1 MGGLFEVII
10 IERRASQRAE
20 TLGNKPAQPSDYQM
34 EISQRKPTLAGE
46 DRAQADGPRKTPQA
60 ARQLTVPRAD
70 SLWGR
75 VSDWCGSL
83 NSSISLPA
91 KFSPPG
97 CLCYCCCLLTARF
110 HSPVSQSVG
119 DRQQAG
125 AEEPHHITLVSLSP
139 ATSTGLRPTPT
150 PTTREARRPPWRI
163 GCSRPTSQPAEPRW
177 RPVVVSYVVGLLTN
191 SLTVGQA
198 GGRGREIAR
207 SIVALPLGSSVPGWD
222 GWTTSFYRYFIYLL
236 TAYDRSSNFFL
247 GVARSEAMVLVPG
260 QWASSG
266 AEGRGG
272 TRPARGANLHLRDE
286 TWGERIFDG
295 TDMSPSSFCAGRSCL
310 GGCAFG
316 WLGQQIRIGS
326 PVPYIALLCPALVAA
341 SARPCGE
348 RVGHGW
354 TTASVIRR
362 SSKLVCFLYR

>member
-1 MGGLFEVII
+1 MLVTG
-10 IERRASQRAE
+10 AA
-20 TLGNKPAQPSDYQM
+20 PSTHQSRYLP
-34 EISQRKPTLAGE
+34 SLA
-46 DRAQADGPRKTPQA
+46 
-60 ARQLTVPRAD
+60 
-70 SLWGR
+70 
-75 VSDWCGSL
+75 
-83 NSSISLPA
+83 
-91 KFSPPG
+91 PPG
-97 CLCYCCCLLTARF
+97 CLCCCCCLLTARF

-207 SIVALPLGSSVPGWD
+207 SIVALPLGFSIPGWD

-272 TRPARGANLHLRDE
+272 HARLVGRTFISEMRH
-286 TWGERIFDG
+286 GENGFS
-295 TDMSPSSFCAGRSCL
+295 TGRTCPL
-310 GGCAFG
+310 LLFVQGEAAWVG
-316 WLGQQIRIGS
+316 
-326 PVPYIALLCPALVAA
+326 ALLVGWA
-341 SARPCGE
+341 SR
-348 RVGHGW
+348 
-354 TTASVIRR
+354 
-362 SSKLVCFLYR
+362 